1 MTEAD
6 DDLEVDDPYRVRAS
20 RRARR
25 SRRRRPTNA
34 GALVVRV
41 DDHRNGTVY
50 ASFVA
55 QDGKR
60 WRAYAHWP
68 KPERVPLDRLEWD
81 ADGSVWE
88 LDLPDHVDPAG
99 VEEVPALHR
108 RGDHHPVDH
117 GGEHCTLTVE
127 AQRWP
132 SDPECPL
139 SA

>member
-6 DDLEVDDPYRVRAS
+6 DELEVDDPYRVRVS
-20 RRARR
+20 RRLRR
-25 SRRRRPTNA
+25 SKRRAPTSVVA
-34 GALVVRV
+34 VRV
-41 DDHRNGTVY
+41 DDHRDGTVY

-60 WRAYAHWP
+60 WRAYGYWP

-88 LDLPDHVDPAG
+88 LDLPDHVDPLRI
-99 VEEVPALHR
+99 EEVPALHR

-117 GGEHCTLTVE
+117 GGEHCTLTIE
-127 AQRWP
+127 A
-132 SDPECPL
+132 
-139 SA
+139 